1 MFGQSASQVYKSHV
15 AQRFDIEAMRGDT
28 FNVTFDVTL
37 NAQHYD
43 LTNYVDILCQI
54 KSNPTNDN
62 ADVTCNASLSTITV
76 DSVEYTYLTIQK
88 DYSSM
93 MLKKGKYYYDIQI
106 INANEELETWLFGT
120 IKILQ
125 DVSNYYLYDKDFV
138 TFTYNSGYTISNA
151 IKDLRYI
158 FTYNH
163 DSLKVTEGST
173 SQENFLIDNRE
184 FFNYK
189 SSITIKND
197 IIAPIQITFNYLNN
211 NIETNKLVYNN
222 ELLSYSSS
230 IAIKSEIITNIESKF
245 NYLSNENIKNI
256 ITTSIESL
264 FNYQNIDIITNTI
277 YPQLLE
283 TFSYV
288 NSETIT
294 NMVSPK
300 I

>member
-15 AQRFDIEAMRGDT
+15 AQRFDIEVMRGDT

-43 LTNYVDILCQI
+43 LANYVDILCQI
-54 KSNPTNDN
+54 KSNPTNEN

-76 DSVEYTYLTIQK
+76 DGVEYTYLTIQK

-230 IAIKSEIITNIESKF
+230 IAIKSEIITNIES
-245 NYLSNENIKNI
+245 
-256 ITTSIESL
+256 L